1 MVKTVGLGTIQST
14 SLTFRAAVLLL
25 LLSFIAATLAAPI
38 EKERGRDTLV
48 KRSDLLVGD
57 RAEKMVFKRNPY
69 PEPNPIPA
77 PEPAAKI
84 VKHVKALCEGPICNH
99 AAFYG

>member
-1 MVKTVGLGTIQST
+1 MVKTVRLGTIQST

-25 LLSFIAATLAAPI
+25 LLSFVAATFAAPI
-38 EKERGRDTLV
+38 GEERGRDTLV
-48 KRSDLLVGD
+48 ERSDLLVGD
-57 RAEKMVFKRNPY
+57 RAERVVIKRNPY
-69 PEPNPIPA
+69 PEPDPIPG

-84 VKHVKALCEGPICNH
+84 VKHVKPLCEGPICNH